1 MPYGHDGP
9 SEREQQQLAGLKS
22 QNEYFRSELRKRDLA
37 EADRLAA
44 ERAVKPVDYVL
55 LGSQKRVTESLA
67 DPEGMEMLRQSAWLE
82 SSIYITKPPSADK
95 GWPKG
100 FDPTE
105 YVRKFHGLNEAGTA
119 RIGESATAQ
128 DEVPAAKTFLDEAL
142 AAVMKSTTE

>member
-1 MPYGHDGP
+1 MDH
-9 SEREQQQLAGLKS
+9 EQMRDKIETLEK
-22 QNEYFRSELRKRDLA
+22 NDRYYRDELRRRDLA

-44 ERAVKPVDYVL
+44 EGAVKPTDYVL
-55 LGSQKRVTESLA
+55 LGSQKHVTETLA
-67 DPEGMEMLRQSAWLE
+67 DPDALEELRQCAWLD